1 MKERIIYSPKLQK
14 NQLDLNFKKSPQKF
28 VYYDSPKEP
37 HPLPVPQQNSYETSH
52 RDFEHV
58 KKLSEEA
65 SSLRQTMNYGQA
77 NRIAKRH
84 TLYDFQEEDKPNK
97 LSDLLR
103 QTMSYKSTRAW
114 S

>member
-1 MKERIIYSPKLQK
+1 
-14 NQLDLNFKKSPQKF
+14 
-28 VYYDSPKEP
+28 
-37 HPLPVPQQNSYETSH
+37 
-52 RDFEHV
+52 
-58 KKLSEEA
+58 
-65 SSLRQTMNYGQA
+65 MNYGQA

>member
-52 RDFEHV
+52 RDF
-58 KKLSEEA
+58 
-65 SSLRQTMNYGQA
+65 
-77 NRIAKRH
+77 
-84 TLYDFQEEDKPNK
+84 
-97 LSDLLR
+97 
-103 QTMSYKSTRAW
+103 
-114 S
+114 